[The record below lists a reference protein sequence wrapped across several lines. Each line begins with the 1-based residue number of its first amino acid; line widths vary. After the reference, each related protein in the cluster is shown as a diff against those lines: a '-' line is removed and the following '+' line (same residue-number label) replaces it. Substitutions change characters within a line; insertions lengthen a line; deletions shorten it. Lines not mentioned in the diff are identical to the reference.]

1 MPSTTVRHPI
11 FARLYDKLSV
21 VAEAAGSREHR
32 TELLAGLSGR
42 VIEVG
47 AGTGLNFAHYPS
59 AVSEVVAVEPEPHL
73 RAKAVEAATSATV
86 AITVTDA
93 TAGDLPH
100 GEATFDAAVY
110 SLVLCSVADPAAALA
125 EAHRVVKPGG
135 ELRFYEHVKADTA
148 RLASLQRR
156 LDHVWPL
163 FAGGCHTA
171 RDTSQSIIDAGFDI
185 ESERRFRF
193 EPTLLA
199 KPVAPHIIGT
209 ARR

>member
-32 TELLAGLSGR
+32 AELLAGLSGR

-73 RAKAVEAATSATV
+73 RAKAVV
-86 AITVTDA
+86 AITVIDA

-135 ELRFYEHVKADTA
+135 ELRFYEHVKAETA
-148 RLASLQRR
+148 RLASFQRR

-171 RDTSQSIIDAGFDI
+171 RDTSQSIVDAGFDI